1 MIGVDF
7 GGTRIK
13 AAIVEGGELSRFEAI
28 ETEAGSSPAHVLD
41 TVASLV
47 KSLKDAPTSVGL
59 AIPGEVDQSGRCW
72 RLPNVPG
79 FEGVAIADELSH
91 RLGGTRVV
99 VENDATT
106 AALGELLYGHG
117 RSHQSFV
124 LMTLGTGI
132 GGGVV
137 IDGKL
142 RRGAHGFAGELG
154 HIMIDP
160 SPDAWPCNCGL
171 KGCVEAY
178 AGTRALLRRYAELGH
193 EADSIRAIADAA
205 HAGESAAR
213 EVFHAMGRAL
223 GTALVGIQNVLDLDA
238 VVFTGGISASFDLIE
253 TGVRVGLQAR
263 PFARV
268 LAEVPLLV
276 STVGEHAGVIGAAHL
291 AEYRGE

>member
-28 ETEAGSSPAHVLD
+28 GTAAGTSPTHVLD
-41 TVASLV
+41 TIAALVQSLD
-47 KSLKDAPTSVGL
+47 SAPASVGL
-59 AIPGEVDQSGRCW
+59 AIPGEVDNVGRCW

-79 FEGVAIADELSH
+79 FEGVAIADELSR
-91 RLGGTRVV
+91 RLGGVRVV

-117 RSHQSFV
+117 RHHRSFV

-142 RRGAHGFAGELG
+142 RRGTHGFAGELG
-154 HIMIDP
+154 HIMIDA

-178 AGTRALLRRYAELGH
+178 AGTRALLHRYAGLGGK
-193 EADSIRAIADAA
+193 ADNIRAIADAA
-205 HAGESAAR
+205 HAGEGAAR
-213 EVFHAMGRAL
+213 DVFHAMGRAL
-223 GTALVGIQNVLDLDA
+223 GTALVALQNALDLDA
-238 VVFTGGISASFDLIE
+238 IVFTGGISASFDLIE
-253 TGVRVGLQAR
+253 PGVRAGLEAR
-263 PFARV
+263 PFTPL

-291 AEYRGE
+291 AKYRDQ